1 MGLDT
6 VELILEVEDEFSIR
20 IPDSEAI
27 NIRTVGELAQLV
39 VNLVTEENAIDLSY
53 EDVFAKLKEILVNN
67 YAVDQEIITPNAQ
80 FVRDLRLD

>member
-6 VELILEVEDEFSIR
+6 VEFILEVEDEFSIR
-20 IPDSEAI
+20 IPDSEAT
-27 NIRTVGELAQLV
+27 NIRTVGELAQFV
-39 VNLVTEENAIDLSY
+39 VKLVTEEYAIDLSY
-53 EDVFAKLKEILVNN
+53 ENVFEKLKEILVNK